1 MAADSAW
8 YRYGR
13 PIADRIIALGALIV
27 LGPFL
32 LLIAL
37 AIRLSSPGPA
47 IFRQTRVGKDQQE
60 FTMLKFR
67 SMKAGVSDNR
77 HREFVTALL
86 TADPDEVSD
95 AAADDGVYKLQNDDR
110 TTRVGQLIRG
120 NGIDE
125 LPQLINVLKGDMALV
140 GPRPAITYEVE
151 HYRDGDDVR
160 FAVLPGITG
169 YWQATARNSVDML
182 TMLDMDRDYV
192 TKRSLRLDIQ
202 IILDT
207 VKSAVRRSGGAR

>member
-13 PIADRIIALGALIV
+13 PIADRVIALLALIV
-27 LGPFL
+27 LGPIL

-47 IFRQTRVGKDQQE
+47 VFRQTRVGKDQQE

-86 TADPDEVSD
+86 TADPDEVSE
-95 AAADDGVYKLQNDDR
+95 AAADDGVFKLKNDDR

-151 HYRDGDDVR
+151 HYREGDDLR

-192 TKRSLRLDIQ
+192 TKRSLRLDLQ

-207 VKSAVRRSGGAR
+207 LKSAVQRSGGAR

>member
-8 YRYGR
+8 YRFGR
-13 PIADRIIALGALIV
+13 PVFDRVLALGGLIV
-27 LGPFL
+27 LGP
-32 LLIAL
+32 LLIVIAI

-86 TADPDEVSD
+86 TSD
-95 AAADDGVYKLQNDDR
+95 RDQVDAVAADDGVFKLQNDDR
-110 TTRVGQLIRG
+110 TTRVGRMIRG

-151 HYRDGDDVR
+151 HYRSGDDAR
-160 FAVLPGITG
+160 FQVLPGITG
-169 YWQATARNSVDML
+169 YWQATARNDVDML

-192 TKRSLRLDIQ
+192 GKRSLRLDLQ
-202 IILDT
+202 IIVDT
-207 VKSAVRRSGGAR
+207 IKSAVQRSGGAR